1 MWSPEPLMWNG
12 LSTIQGNCDPSPP
25 GMNRPLDEMT
35 PEELG
40 VLFPVILADPDPG
53 WTRLYQLEKEEI
65 ARSLGAGRALTIEHI
80 GSTAVP
86 GIKAK
91 PTIDILIEVPEST
104 EDDRLIGR
112 LRQMGYHYIPRLDNP
127 PPHMMFVK
135 GYTRAGYK
143 GQAYHLHVRY
153 PGEWDEIRFRDY
165 LVSHPV
171 VAREYED
178 LKIRLSAAF
187 RNDREGYTEAKTE
200 FIRAVIEKS
209 RKN

>member
-1 MWSPEPLMWNG
+1 MWNT
-12 LSTIQGNCDPSPP
+12 LLTIRGNCDLTPR
-25 GMNRPLDEMT
+25 GMDKALDEMT

-40 VLFPVILADPDPG
+40 MLFPVILADPDPG
-53 WTRLYQLEKEEI
+53 WARLFRQEKEEI
-65 ARSLGAGRALTIEHI
+65 ARSLGAGHFRRIEHI

-91 PTIDILIEVPEST
+91 PSIDILIEVPEANRD
-104 EDDRLIGR
+104 EWLIGK
-112 LRQMGYHYIPRLDNP
+112 LQHMGYHHIHRADNP

-135 GYTRAGYK
+135 GYTRSGFR

-165 LVSHPV
+165 LVSHPGA
-171 VAREYED
+171 AREYEA

-200 FIRAVIEKS
+200 FIMAVIEKS
-209 RKN
+209 KEN